1 MPPRRIGLVDGKNT
15 LFFAFVIDDHDEVQ
29 RANPLDEENELL
41 YCILAKDDLLDHDAA
56 VEQRLELSEPEVDRA
71 QLVEDV
77 LRDQDRVSE
86 HLRAVAFSHT
96 LESTSTLRHRTCD
109 RTGDGTRH
117 AAFDQ
122 DQRGC
127 CATDNG
133 FAECMREL
141 ANRLF
146 AFEGWRLAGG

>member
-86 HLRAVAFSHT
+86 HLRAVGVGHAVK
-96 LESTSTLRHRTCD
+96 STSTLRH
-109 RTGDGTRH
+109 
-117 AAFDQ
+117 
-122 DQRGC
+122 
-127 CATDNG
+127 
-133 FAECMREL
+133 
-141 ANRLF
+141 
-146 AFEGWRLAGG
+146 